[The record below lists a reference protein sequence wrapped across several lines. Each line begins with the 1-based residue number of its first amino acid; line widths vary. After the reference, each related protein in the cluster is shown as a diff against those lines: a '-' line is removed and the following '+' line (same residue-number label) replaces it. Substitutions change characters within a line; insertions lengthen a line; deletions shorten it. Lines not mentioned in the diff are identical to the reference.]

1 MDPRTARDSSST
13 FGRSTTS
20 RNEKKTT
27 HTKTC
32 FVYQQYGRVVP
43 PQCTLDVS
51 ATSYTCVGAMEVG
64 VSFQVTVPGITNDTV
79 TAFVRSSTDLELS
92 DNRVSCKLGQLVV
105 PVNVGERL
113 SLYQFSAALNGAS
126 FRWSVLNTS
135 VAWLVQCPQLS
146 SSGDSFVQ
154 LGWADAPFGAPEQ
167 AGTWIGGSASVVTAP
182 IVQWTGSYNDSRT
195 GVATQGGVLSANGTF
210 FMWGE
215 RQFGSTESL
224 MFTIGCP
231 VPIASARYESSVQGA
246 RLQTINVNMRAGSLV
261 SARPASITAHA
272 TLMTVAWFAG
282 LVVVLMVM
290 HFAPKRPMLALIVLS
305 VSTVLAIV
313 GFAIGVS
320 MSATAFSLSTSRSMG
335 AHGIIGL
342 ISFIW
347 LLLHCV
353 LSVLSAAFKFPW
365 LHVLEVVSCVVLLAF
380 GIVAAFLGI
389 YDWSVSEGWY
399 GLLGGWLGLVVLAF
413 VALVLLRRFKE
424 RRGAVPKLR
433 QYFAK
438 SASPIPITAAETT
451 FVSLSSSSS
460 PPPVVEAKELSDVA
474 DASAVGESDKAV
486 VPVIDASQLVVSDP
500 QSSQDVS
507 PPMVVQVA
515 TSAESPVLD
524 KSPIIAESSFIESPV
539 VVEAPPPV
547 VVVGADE
554 SRVSSDKVVEARA
567 QVSFDNVL
575 DEEQR
580 DVVMQDQDLQGAALA
595 DTEESKDDDAM

>member
-1 MDPRTARDSSST
+1 
-13 FGRSTTS
+13 
-20 RNEKKTT
+20 
-27 HTKTC
+27 
-32 FVYQQYGRVVP
+32 
-43 PQCTLDVS
+43 
-51 ATSYTCVGAMEVG
+51 
-64 VSFQVTVPGITNDTV
+64 
-79 TAFVRSSTDLELS
+79 
-92 DNRVSCKLGQLVV
+92 
-105 PVNVGERL
+105 
-113 SLYQFSAALNGAS
+113 
-126 FRWSVLNTS
+126 
-135 VAWLVQCPQLS
+135 
-146 SSGDSFVQ
+146 
-154 LGWADAPFGAPEQ
+154 
-167 AGTWIGGSASVVTAP
+167 
-182 IVQWTGSYNDSRT
+182 
-195 GVATQGGVLSANGTF
+195 
-210 FMWGE
+210 
-215 RQFGSTESL
+215 
-224 MFTIGCP
+224 
-231 VPIASARYESSVQGA
+231 
-246 RLQTINVNMRAGSLV
+246 
-261 SARPASITAHA
+261 
-272 TLMTVAWFAG
+272 MTVAWFAG

-342 ISFIW
+342 IAFIW

-353 LSVLSAAFKFPW
+353 LSVLSAAFKYPW
-365 LHVLEVVSCVVLLAF
+365 LHMLEVVSCVVLLAF

-424 RRGAVPKLR
+424 RRGSVPKLR

-460 PPPVVEAKELSDVA
+460 PPPVVEAKELSVVA

-507 PPMVVQVA
+507 PPILVQVA
-515 TSAESPVLD
+515 ASAESPVLD